1 MREVWRERKR
11 EKGRNCWRKRRKIK
25 SKKKFIRKRRE
36 EKEGSEFICVKRI
49 KLREIASDKGKMRE
63 RE

>member
-1 MREVWRERKR
+1 M
-11 EKGRNCWRKRRKIK
+11 

-36 EKEGSEFICVKRI
+36 QKEASEFICVKRI